1 MSLEIDGSILQT
13 IKKLIGISQSDDA
26 FDTDIIID
34 INTAFD
40 RLNTLG
46 IGPEEGFRISDE
58 TTTWAEYLTDGKL
71 IDSVKDYVFFSV
83 KLMFDTSSMSSFVVD
98 TYQKQ
103 IDRLEFLFNVKSD
116 SIQLKNKGDTHE

>member
-1 MSLEIDGSILQT
+1 MQDIDGSILQT
-13 IKKLIGISQSDDA
+13 IKKLLGISSDDDA
-26 FDTDIIID
+26 FDTDILID

-46 IGPEEGFRISDE
+46 IGPEEGFRITDD
-58 TTTWAEYLTDGKL
+58 TTLWSEYLTDGKL

-83 KLMFDTSSMSSFVVD
+83 KIMFDNSSASSFVID

-103 IDRLEFLFNVKSD
+103 IDKLEWLFTVKSD
-116 SIQLKNKGDTHE
+116 SIMVAKEKA